1 MTLLLREELEEE
13 RRSKERKECS
23 AAGARKEKIEKLCD
37 VRPSPEFTNP
47 TAMEPALRGGGTPVL
62 VALLLVGLCSTCA
75 GGKALSTREHKL
87 AHKCHFTLRKNK
99 TAVSYGICERAYTNS
114 VCKTLKPI
122 ERASSTVNRSNA
134 EQEQELCR
142 SCVSPQH
149 ELPHLPQSRALS
161 ILPWPAMR

>member
-1 MTLLLREELEEE
+1 MEHVAELCESRIAPHILLDVCTLQ
-13 RRSKERKECS
+13 
-23 AAGARKEKIEKLCD
+23 
-37 VRPSPEFTNP
+37 N
-47 TAMEPALRGGGTPVL
+47 
-62 VALLLVGLCSTCA
+62 CA
-75 GGKALSTREHKL
+75 TS
-87 AHKCHFTLRKNK
+87 
-99 TAVSYGICERAYTNS
+99 VSYGICERAYTNS